1 MAQIDIQGLFKDVLP
16 NEVIEDKSEGV
27 RAANLVG
34 TIGGMAAYY
43 GPQRERQL
51 RRAAGGMFGV
61 DLRSEA
67 ETAREELQKL
77 GRPQTDEEHQRY
89 ADVLDRVQAGAGLQY
104 MMGIAQEKRDSQ
116 ELDLKERKFELDQMQ
131 VRENIRINSMN
142 LVREMEAGQKPKY
155 FQTGGRVVAVT
166 EDAEGNARTEV
177 IYDDS
182 EKGDDSNALKIRGLM
197 TAAGNRYSDDT
208 ASFKVLAE
216 NILAGNITDAKD
228 FEDYVVEEEP
238 VVRGSILAG
247 MQGEAS
253 ENSQAGMVASQA
265 ADRVTDLFGDM
276 DKNGLLDAEG
286 NFNETFRSV
295 GGFVGSTQNQ
305 IFDGLGMRDDIS
317 KYRTAAT
324 REINQQV
331 VDNLPPGVASD
342 RDIELFK
349 KGFPPEN
356 AGMEEIVEYLQQAR
370 YVYEEAAEYAAMR
383 ESVWDKM
390 IEAGEDASDRQT
402 FTAWSKFK
410 NARDNDF
417 LGVAL
422 RMIDEQYPDDEN
434 RRALERNKAIETFND
449 KYGAVP
455 YKYRFGQTR

>member
-1 MAQIDIQGLFKDVLP
+1 
-16 NEVIEDKSEGV
+16 
-27 RAANLVG
+27 
-34 TIGGMAAYY
+34 
-43 GPQRERQL
+43 
-51 RRAAGGMFGV
+51 
-61 DLRSEA
+61 
-67 ETAREELQKL
+67 
-77 GRPQTDEEHQRY
+77 
-89 ADVLDRVQAGAGLQY
+89 
-104 MMGIAQEKRDSQ
+104 
-116 ELDLKERKFELDQMQ
+116 
-131 VRENIRINSMN
+131 
-142 LVREMEAGQKPKY
+142 
-155 FQTGGRVVAVT
+155 
-166 EDAEGNARTEV
+166 
-177 IYDDS
+177 
-182 EKGDDSNALKIRGLM
+182 M

-247 MQGEAS
+247 MQGAAT

-305 IFDGLGMRDDIS
+305 IFDALGMRDDIS

-383 ESVWDKM
+383 ESVWNKM

-434 RRALERNKAIETFND
+434 RRALERNKAIEAFND